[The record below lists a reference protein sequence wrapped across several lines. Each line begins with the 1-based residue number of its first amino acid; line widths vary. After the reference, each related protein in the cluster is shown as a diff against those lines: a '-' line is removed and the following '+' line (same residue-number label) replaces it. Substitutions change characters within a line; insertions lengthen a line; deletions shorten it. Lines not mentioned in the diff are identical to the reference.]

1 MDSDHG
7 FRIARQAGERGV
19 GRLVFPLVFIAFLA
33 LLGFM
38 AQPLLFS
45 AGATDASGPPP
56 VFLGVLGVLAA
67 IALFV
72 LVTDVRR
79 RVRRNSA
86 WGRAARGAVTLT
98 LRGEVVAKQRTVA
111 GRPMR
116 TAVVQ
121 HGGEPRYLHLL
132 FATGAPAGTLR
143 QGPITVEF
151 FAGDDVEG
159 PARILLP
166 DGRTSWAFASRLGG
180 QPPED
185 GRRTGSWGAGATGS
199 MTGAGA
205 GAVVPAVIVGGP
217 GSSDDEPDRSRED
230 DGSGAGLGD
239 GTGESVWSGDDGWTG
254 GSSWGGDSTWSGADG
269 GSGGGGAWSGGD
281 SGGGWSGGDPGGF
294 SGGDSGGGGGGS

>member
-1 MDSDHG
+1 MDTDHG
-7 FRIARQAGERGV
+7 FRTARQTGERGV

-38 AQPLLFS
+38 AQPLLLS
-45 AGATDASGPPP
+45 DGGASGTSP
-56 VFLGVLGVLAA
+56 VFLGVLGLLAA

-72 LVTDVRR
+72 LVRDVRR

-86 WGRAARGAVTLT
+86 WGRAAQGAVTLT
-98 LRGEVVAKQRTVA
+98 LRGEAVAKQRTVA

-116 TAVVQ
+116 TVVVP

-132 FATGAPAGTLR
+132 FATGAPAGTVR

-180 QPPED
+180 QAPVD
-185 GRRTGSWGAGATGS
+185 GRRTGSWGAAGS
-199 MTGAGA
+199 ATGAGA
-205 GAVVPAVIVGGP
+205 GAVIPAVMIGGP
-217 GSSDDEPDRSRED
+217 GSGDDDLDRSRED

-239 GTGESVWSGDDGWTG
+239 GTSESVWSGDDGWTG
-254 GSSWGGDSTWSGADG
+254 GSSWSGDSTWSGADG
-269 GSGGGGAWSGGD
+269 GSGGGGGGGWSGGD
-281 SGGGWSGGDPGGF
+281 SGGGWSGGDAGGG
-294 SGGDSGGGGGGS
+294 GGDSGGGGS